1 MAITIDGKQ
10 YDEKTLS
17 PELQNYLAVRQE
29 IQVSKTRHTIEIEKI
44 DVLTKFY
51 NEKIIG
57 LIKKEVP
64 ETNKIT
70 DKKQM
75 AAIAN
80 LTIDQ
85 GATFTSDVTVKDAQ
99 GNAFNLTGY
108 TAVAKLAKG
117 FASTKTRTNM
127 TTSIATD
134 ATTGV
139 VTLSL
144 TATETS
150 ALDAERYVYDL
161 EITSGATVTRVIE
174 GIITVRAQVTL

>member
-1 MAITIDGKQ
+1 
-10 YDEKTLS
+10 
-17 PELQNYLAVRQE
+17 
-29 IQVSKTRHTIEIEKI
+29 
-44 DVLTKFY
+44 
-51 NEKIIG
+51 
-57 LIKKEVP
+57 
-64 ETNKIT
+64 
-70 DKKQM
+70 M

-85 GATFTSDVTVKDAQ
+85 GATFSSDVTVKDAQ

-139 VTLSL
+139 VTLTL

-161 EITSGATVTRVIE
+161 EITSGAAVTRVIE
-174 GIITVRAQVTL
+174 GIITVRPQVTV

>member
-1 MAITIDGKQ
+1 
-10 YDEKTLS
+10 
-17 PELQNYLAVRQE
+17 
-29 IQVSKTRHTIEIEKI
+29 
-44 DVLTKFY
+44 
-51 NEKIIG
+51 
-57 LIKKEVP
+57 
-64 ETNKIT
+64 
-70 DKKQM
+70 M

-85 GATFTSDVTVKDAQ
+85 GATFSSDVTVKDAQ

-144 TATETS
+144 TATETA

>member
-1 MAITIDGKQ
+1 
-10 YDEKTLS
+10 
-17 PELQNYLAVRQE
+17 
-29 IQVSKTRHTIEIEKI
+29 
-44 DVLTKFY
+44 
-51 NEKIIG
+51 
-57 LIKKEVP
+57 
-64 ETNKIT
+64 
-70 DKKQM
+70 M
-75 AAIAN
+75 AALAN

-108 TAVAKLAKG
+108 TAAAKLAKG
-117 FASTKTRTNM
+117 FASTRTRTNM

>member
-1 MAITIDGKQ
+1 
-10 YDEKTLS
+10 
-17 PELQNYLAVRQE
+17 
-29 IQVSKTRHTIEIEKI
+29 
-44 DVLTKFY
+44 
-51 NEKIIG
+51 
-57 LIKKEVP
+57 
-64 ETNKIT
+64 
-70 DKKQM
+70 M

-108 TAVAKLAKG
+108 TASAKLAKG
-117 FASTKTRTNM
+117 FASTRTRTNM

-174 GIITVRAQVTL
+174 GIITVRPQVTV

>member
-1 MAITIDGKQ
+1 
-10 YDEKTLS
+10 
-17 PELQNYLAVRQE
+17 
-29 IQVSKTRHTIEIEKI
+29 
-44 DVLTKFY
+44 
-51 NEKIIG
+51 
-57 LIKKEVP
+57 
-64 ETNKIT
+64 
-70 DKKQM
+70 M

-85 GATFTSDVTVKDAQ
+85 GATFSSDVTVKDAQ

-174 GIITVRAQVTL
+174 GIITVRAQVTV

>member
-1 MAITIDGKQ
+1 
-10 YDEKTLS
+10 
-17 PELQNYLAVRQE
+17 
-29 IQVSKTRHTIEIEKI
+29 
-44 DVLTKFY
+44 
-51 NEKIIG
+51 
-57 LIKKEVP
+57 
-64 ETNKIT
+64 
-70 DKKQM
+70 M

-174 GIITVRAQVTL
+174 GIITVRAQVTV

>member
-1 MAITIDGKQ
+1 
-10 YDEKTLS
+10 
-17 PELQNYLAVRQE
+17 
-29 IQVSKTRHTIEIEKI
+29 
-44 DVLTKFY
+44 
-51 NEKIIG
+51 
-57 LIKKEVP
+57 
-64 ETNKIT
+64 
-70 DKKQM
+70 M

-85 GATFTSDVTVKDAQ
+85 GATFSSDVTVKDAQ
-99 GNAFNLTGY
+99 DNAFNLTGY

>member
-1 MAITIDGKQ
+1 
-10 YDEKTLS
+10 
-17 PELQNYLAVRQE
+17 
-29 IQVSKTRHTIEIEKI
+29 
-44 DVLTKFY
+44 
-51 NEKIIG
+51 
-57 LIKKEVP
+57 
-64 ETNKIT
+64 
-70 DKKQM
+70 M

-85 GATFTSDVTVKDAQ
+85 GATFSSDVTVKDAQ
-99 GNAFNLTGY
+99 DNAFNLTGY
-108 TAVAKLAKG
+108 TASAKLAKG
-117 FASTKTRTNM
+117 FASTRTRTNM

-174 GIITVRAQVTL
+174 GIITVRAQVTV